1 MQYIFLLTL
10 LFSVSYSDVFSMTS
24 FEADFAQT
32 VINEKG
38 GKLKYNGSIKAMK
51 PHYALWQYI
60 QPSLKLIYV
69 NKNKVTIVEPELE
82 QAIVEK
88 LQSGIDFFNIIKNA
102 KKIDKDTY
110 ITNFQSVKYTIYTKN
125 SNLKSIKYKDQLDNT
140 ILINFTE
147 PITNKDIKLS
157 DFEPKIPLEYDIIK
171 G

>member
-24 FEADFAQT
+24 FKADFTQT

-38 GKLKYNGSIKAMK
+38 GKLKYTGNIKAIK
-51 PHYALWQYI
+51 PHYALWQYT

-82 QAIVEK
+82 QAIIK
-88 LQSGIDFFNIIKNA
+88 RLQSGIDFFNIIKNA

-110 ITNFQSVKYTIYTKN
+110 TTNFQSVRYTIYTKN

-140 ILINFTE
+140 ILIDFTNHIINNNIE
-147 PITNKDIKLS
+147 LH
-157 DFEPKIPLEYDIIK
+157 DFEPTIPLAYDIIK